1 MNKIIIIL
9 TLLLSMN
16 LSHAERFGDS
26 ARIDSCNYSSDSNIK
41 SIVEDAQECLET
53 ELSKETE
60 NNALNSQILEDV
72 PSDLKKAFDFMMY
85 FNAAIL
91 AFLIGFRLYESLN
104 PKVRGHKSKKIIDT
118 IIRASLMFGFA
129 TIVSDIEIS
138 KKVIN
143 TGYVGIEKNIILP
156 LEVYNKVKQ
165 QSDIAK
171 QRAIE
176 ANQSTIANK
185 IIGVTRSMVNT
196 KMCVTAYETK
206 KMSSYGQN
214 DIIVDIPIIDRPKDY
229 VPERIEISDPLL
241 DCISEFEE
249 MNKHKTISDLGN
261 RMLSSASVA
270 YCSNLF
276 DGNLIDC
283 GSQYFHGDSALVPTL
298 LNEYAIKIS
307 DLTNTFHEVKCK
319 ELEDKGL
326 EQTEYKTFCRD
337 YDDFGILYI
346 DTESAPSLEEFETS
360 FSELVE
366 EFVLDY
372 SAILESEIMIKNLPQ
387 SDSELYL
394 TSLFDQALT
403 TMKVENQDDGY
414 TSSINERLGEINSTK
429 PTKSSFYNGSDTDD
443 EITHYN
449 HIEST
454 DDYFTYLNSQI
465 QPFFDDA
472 TSFASQML
480 KDYAWV
486 TDPKLLNGY
495 YNGEDYVV
503 FPNVIASLQ
512 NNKATIFALG
522 TGIKFSTS
530 YLKQKFKDQGKP
542 LDKISKLE
550 TLGVLMIFIS
560 FLEPILLIVLFS
572 IIFSMW
578 FPMLASKVIRIF
590 IKFFSVFYA
599 KFETVSLA
607 DEVNELWFNAST
619 ISASIILP
627 IVGTSIFAVLMQEIL
642 DNIWILTNNYNLLT
656 AITYLWIHVVLQF
669 IYAFVFIWLIYF
681 TINKFNTKQKS
692 EYKNIDKDPKS
703 YAQTAKKL
711 LGK

>member
-85 FNAAIL
+85 FNAAIIS
-91 AFLIGFRLYESLN
+91 FLIGFRLYESLN

-143 TGYVGIEKNIILP
+143 TGYVGIQKNIILP

-196 KMCVTAYETK
+196 NMCVTAYETET
-206 KMSSYGQN
+206 MSSYSQN
-214 DIIVDIPIIDRPKDY
+214 DINDGY
-229 VPERIEISDPLL
+229 VSDALL
-241 DCISEFEE
+241 DCISDFEST
-249 MNKHKTISDLGN
+249 NNHKSISDLGN
-261 RMLSSASVA
+261 RMLSSAAVA
-270 YCSNLF
+270 HCSILYG
-276 DGNLIDC
+276 GNMVDC
-283 GSQYFHGDSALVPTL
+283 GSQYSFGDSNLVPTL
-298 LNEYAIKIS
+298 LDTYSSKVS
-307 DLTNTFHEVKCK
+307 QLTNSFRVIQCK
-319 ELEDKGL
+319 ELQDKGL
-326 EQTEYKTFCRD
+326 DQNEFKTYCRQ
-337 YDDFGILYI
+337 YDENGLSYI
-346 DTESAPSLEEFETS
+346 DTESALTLEEFQTS
-360 FSELVE
+360 FSELIE

-394 TSLFDQALT
+394 TSLFDQALR
-403 TMKVENQDDGY
+403 TMKVENRDDGY
-414 TSSINERLGEINSTK
+414 TSSINERLGEITSTA

-454 DDYFTYLNSQI
+454 DDYFTHLNSQI

-480 KDYAWV
+480 RDYAWV

-542 LDKISKLE
+542 IDKISKLE
-550 TLGVLMIFIS
+550 TLGVLLIFIS

-578 FPMLASKVIRIF
+578 FPMFASKIIRIF

-619 ISASIILP
+619 ISASILLP
-627 IVGTSIFAVLMQEIL
+627 IAGTSIFAVLMQEIL

-656 AITYLWIHVVLQF
+656 AITYLWIYVVLQF

-703 YAQTAKKL
+703 YANKAQKL
-711 LGK
+711 LGM